1 VIAVKFAAKWLL
13 FLTLSVGIVSATH
26 FLPVYVLAYA
36 FALSGVTA
44 WILSVLIL
52 MFSISLVWRLLSRQ
66 YLAKTHAGREINFGR

>member
-1 VIAVKFAAKWLL
+1 MAVKFAAKWLL

-44 WILSVLIL
+44 WILTVLIL
-52 MFSISLVWRLLSRQ
+52 MFSISLVWMLSRA
-66 YLAKTHAGREINFGR
+66 YWAKTHARREINFGR